1 MTRPIAATV
10 IAFALAFAAPSR
22 AADDPKAVV
31 TRVTNAAIAALRD
44 KAMSPDAKRK
54 RIEEIVLADTD
65 FDALSRLV
73 LAQNWRK
80 FSEAEQGA
88 FVEQF
93 KRHLSMTYGRD
104 IENYRN
110 ETVAVQGVR
119 EEARGDVTVQTKI
132 LRGGGANDIIV
143 DYRLRKLPD
152 GQWKIIDFVI
162 EGVSLVA
169 NFRAQFANMLN
180 SSSPAQ
186 LIKTLE
192 EKNAHQEPLNAPGVR
207 GASETSPSA
216 R

>member
-1 MTRPIAATV
+1 
-10 IAFALAFAAPSR
+10 FALAFAAPSG

-65 FDALSRLV
+65 FDALPRLV

-80 FSEAEQGA
+80 FSEAEQAA

-132 LRGGGANDIIV
+132 LRGGASDIGV
-143 DYRLRKLPD
+143 DYRLRKHPD
-152 GQWKIIDFVI
+152 G
-162 EGVSLVA
+162 
-169 NFRAQFANMLN
+169 
-180 SSSPAQ
+180 
-186 LIKTLE
+186 
-192 EKNAHQEPLNAPGVR
+192 
-207 GASETSPSA
+207 
-216 R
+216 